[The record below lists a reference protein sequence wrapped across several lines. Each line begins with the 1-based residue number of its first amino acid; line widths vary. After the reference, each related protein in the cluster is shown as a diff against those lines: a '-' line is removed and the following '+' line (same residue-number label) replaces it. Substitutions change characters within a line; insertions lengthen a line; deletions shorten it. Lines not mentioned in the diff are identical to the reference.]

1 MVGIASQDYPYSKK
15 TLLGV
20 VEYFD
25 HLEELGPN
33 AVNHN
38 LHISNDENQWIDST
52 NSFQNGHVNDE
63 HFKGTSYSSCLS
75 AKNSDVDMYSDEVQE
90 TNAIETNSS
99 DLYLNQPVRC
109 LSLCSHMQ

>member
-1 MVGIASQDYPYSKK
+1 MSIV
-15 TLLGV
+15 GV

-38 LHISNDENQWIDST
+38 LHISNDENQWMDST

-63 HFKGTSYSSCLS
+63 HFKSTSYSSCLS
-75 AKNSDVDMYSDEVQE
+75 AKNSDVDMHSDEVQE
-90 TNAIETNSS
+90 TNVIETNSS

-109 LSLCSHMQ
+109 LSLCGHMQ